1 MTLVR
6 LNPWKAF
13 EKAAAKLNDIASQA
27 EKGFTL
33 ETGGFS
39 PRADIIED
47 EKFYFLNLE
56 LPGIS
61 KEDVKISVNEENLL
75 LIKGEKKV
83 SQKDGLSYLRTERMF
98 GQFSR
103 AFALPDNLNSEAIA
117 AKFENG
123 ILEITLPKVEPPA
136 PKEIEINIA

>member
-13 EKAAAKLNDIASQA
+13 ERAATKLNDIASQA

-39 PRADIIED
+39 PRVDIIED

-56 LPGIS
+56 LPGIN

-75 LIKGEKKV
+75 VIKGEKRV
-83 SQKDGLSYLRTERMF
+83 QQKDGLSYLRTERVF

-103 AFALPDNLNSEAIA
+103 AFALPDNLNSDAIA